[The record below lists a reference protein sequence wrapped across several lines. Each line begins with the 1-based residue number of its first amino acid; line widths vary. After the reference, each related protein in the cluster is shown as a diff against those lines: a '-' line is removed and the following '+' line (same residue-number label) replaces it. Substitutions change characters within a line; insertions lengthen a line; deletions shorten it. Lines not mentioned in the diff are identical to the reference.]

1 MLLLISLS
9 ISAQKTIHDDNAITR
24 PTKGYH
30 AIEISDGIDLYLS
43 QGTEEGVAV
52 SGSTNE
58 YRDKIKVEVAN
69 GVLKIY
75 FEKQN
80 SWGMSW
86 GNKKLKAY
94 VSVKSIDKLTASG
107 GSDVFIENEL
117 NIPELSLNINGGA
130 DFKGKVITKELSLFA
145 HGGSDAYLTG
155 KTDKI
160 NIKASGGSDVHAYEM
175 IANYCSVETSGGSD
189 VRITVNNQINGQA
202 NGGSDIY
209 YKGSASS
216 SVNKSGGSN
225 VKKTY

>member
-9 ISAQKTIHDDNAITR
+9 ISAQKTIHDDNAISR
-24 PTKGYH
+24 PTIGYH

-94 VSVKSIDKLTASG
+94 VSVKSIDKITASG

-117 NIPELSLNINGGA
+117 NIP
-130 DFKGKVITKELSLFA
+130 
-145 HGGSDAYLTG
+145 
-155 KTDKI
+155 
-160 NIKASGGSDVHAYEM
+160 
-175 IANYCSVETSGGSD
+175 
-189 VRITVNNQINGQA
+189 
-202 NGGSDIY
+202 
-209 YKGSASS
+209 
-216 SVNKSGGSN
+216 
-225 VKKTY
+225 